1 MFQKYKD
8 SLNKALNSINQENLD
23 VLYKEIKK
31 RLNGSSSIH
40 IIGNGGSAANASH
53 IVGDY
58 KKTFT
63 FMNFKIKIN
72 NHSDNICYLT
82 AASNDL
88 DYNEIYS
95 NLVGTLIDKNDLIIY
110 LTGSGNSLNLIKC
123 ANKATNLS
131 IKQIS
136 ISGYNGGKIKDIVD
150 TPIHVNFP
158 DMEISED
165 CQLIIFHYIKQRLV
179 DEIEEKDPY
188 NGNDLPKYQKRV
200 IEDLIA
206 WLLFLDVLIEFHY

>member
-1 MFQKYKD
+1 MFKKYKS
-8 SLNKALNSINQENLD
+8 SLNKALNTIKED
-23 VLYKEIKK
+23 KVEILYQEIKQ
-31 RLNGSSSIH
+31 RLDGSSSIH
-40 IIGNGGSAANASH
+40 ILGNGGSAANASH

-58 KKTFT
+58 TKTFA
-63 FMNFKIKIN
+63 FMNLKIKIN

-95 NLVGTLIDKNDLIIY
+95 NLVGNLIDKNDLIIY
-110 LTGSGNSLNLIKC
+110 LSGSGNSMNLIKC
-123 ANKATNLS
+123 ANKAKNLN
-131 IKQIS
+131 IKQVA
-136 ISGYNGGKIKDIVD
+136 ISGFNGGKIKDIVD
-150 TPIHVNFP
+150 TAIHINYH

-179 DEIEEKDPY
+179 DEFEDHDPY
-188 NGNDLPKYQKRV
+188 NDNKLPKYQKRV

-206 WLLFLDVLIEFHY
+206 

>member
-8 SLNKALNSINQENLD
+8 SLIKALDSINQEKLD
-23 VLYKEIKK
+23 ILYKEIRK
-31 RLNGSSSIH
+31 RLDGSSSIH
-40 IIGNGGSAANASH
+40 LIGNGGSAANASH

-58 KKTFT
+58 KKTFA
-63 FMNFKIKIN
+63 FMNLKIRIN
-72 NHSDNICYLT
+72 NHADNICYLT

-110 LTGSGNSLNLIKC
+110 LSGSGNSLNLIKC
-123 ANKATNLS
+123 ANKACNLN

-136 ISGYNGGKIKDIVD
+136 ISGFNGGKIKEIVD
-150 TPIHVNFP
+150 TPIHIKYP

-165 CQLIIFHYIKQRLV
+165 CQIIIFHYIKQRLV
-179 DEIEEKDPY
+179 DEIEDKDPY
-188 NGNDLPKYQKRV
+188 SEHKLPKYQKRV

-206 WLLFLDVLIEFHY
+206 

>member
-8 SLNKALNSINQENLD
+8 SLNKALDTLNQKNLD
-23 VLYKEIKK
+23 ILYEEIKK
-31 RLNGSSSIH
+31 RLDGSSEIH
-40 IIGNGGSAANASH
+40 ILGNGGSAANASH

-58 KKTFT
+58 TKTFSI
-63 FMNFKIKIN
+63 KKSKLKIN

-95 NLVGTLIDKNDLIIY
+95 SLVGTLINPNDLIIY

-123 ANKATNLS
+123 AKKAADLN

-150 TPIHVNFP
+150 TAIHINYP

-165 CQLIIFHYIKQRLV
+165 CQLIIFHYIKQLLF
-179 DEIEEKDPY
+179 DELEESDPFSE
-188 NGNDLPKYQKRV
+188 NILPKYKKRV

-206 WLLFLDVLIEFHY
+206 

>member
-8 SLNKALNSINQENLD
+8 SLNKALDSIKQDTLD
-23 VLYKEIKK
+23 IVYDEIKK
-31 RLNGSSSIH
+31 RIDGSSSIH

-58 KKTFT
+58 TKTFT
-63 FMNFKIKIN
+63 FMNLKIRIYT
-72 NHSDNICYLT
+72 HSDNISYLT

-95 NLVGTLIDKNDLIIY
+95 NLVGTIIDKDDLIIY
-110 LTGSGNSLNLIKC
+110 LSGSGNSLNLIKC
-123 ANKATNLS
+123 ANKAKNLN
-131 IKQIS
+131 IKQVS
-136 ISGYNGGKIKDIVD
+136 ISGFNGGKIKDIVD
-150 TPIHVNFP
+150 TAIHIKYP

-165 CQLIIFHYIKQRLV
+165 CQIIIFHYIKQRLV
-179 DEIEEKDPY
+179 DEYEDNDPY
-188 NGNDLPKYQKRV
+188 SDNKSTKYQKRV

-206 WLLFLDVLIEFHY
+206 

>member
-1 MFQKYKD
+1 MFQKYTD
-8 SLNKALNSINQENLD
+8 SLNKALDSIKQDRLD
-23 VLYKEIKK
+23 ILYNEIKK
-31 RLNGSSSIH
+31 RLDGSSSIH

-63 FMNFKIKIN
+63 FMNLKIRIYT
-72 NHSDNICYLT
+72 HSDNISYLT

-95 NLVGTLIDKNDLIIY
+95 NLVGTIIDKDDLIIY
-110 LTGSGNSLNLIKC
+110 LSGSGNSLNLIKC
-123 ANKATNLS
+123 ANKAKNLN
-131 IKQIS
+131 IKQVS
-136 ISGYNGGKIKDIVD
+136 ISGFNGGKIKDIVD
-150 TPIHVNFP
+150 TAIHINYP

-165 CQLIIFHYIKQRLV
+165 CQMIIFHYIKQRLV
-179 DEIEEKDPY
+179 DENEDNDPY
-188 NGNDLPKYQKRV
+188 SNNKSTKYQKRV

-206 WLLFLDVLIEFHY
+206 

>member
-1 MFQKYKD
+1 MFKKYKS
-8 SLNKALNSINQENLD
+8 SLNKALNTIKED
-23 VLYKEIKK
+23 KVEILYQEIKQ
-31 RLNGSSSIH
+31 RLDGSSSIH
-40 IIGNGGSAANASH
+40 ILGNGGSAANASH

-58 KKTFT
+58 TKTFA
-63 FMNFKIKIN
+63 FMKLKIKIS

-110 LTGSGNSLNLIKC
+110 LSGSGNSINLIKC
-123 ANKATNLS
+123 ANKAKNLN
-131 IKQIS
+131 IKQVA

-150 TPIHVNFP
+150 TAIHINYP

-179 DEIEEKDPY
+179 DEYEDNDPY
-188 NGNDLPKYQKRV
+188 NDHKLPKYQKRV

-206 WLLFLDVLIEFHY
+206 W

>member
-1 MFQKYKD
+1 MLSDYKHNLIKALD
-8 SLNKALNSINQENLD
+8 SLNQKDIDILFE
-23 VLYKEIKK
+23 EIKK
-31 RLNGSSSIH
+31 RLDGSSAIH
-40 IIGNGGSAANASH
+40 ILGNGGSAANASH
-53 IVGDY
+53 IVGDFT
-58 KKTFT
+58 KTFSL
-63 FMNFKIKIN
+63 MNSKIRIN

-95 NLVGTLIDKNDLIIY
+95 TLVGTLIDKNDLIIY

-123 ANKATNLS
+123 ANKASKLN

-136 ISGYNGGKIKDIVD
+136 ISGYNGGNIKDIVD
-150 TPIHVNFP
+150 NAIHINFP

-179 DEIEEKDPY
+179 KLMQKDDK
-188 NGNDLPKYQKRV
+188 NKVDNLPKYQKR
-200 IEDLIA
+200 IFEDLI
-206 WLLFLDVLIEFHY
+206 

>member
-8 SLNKALNSINQENLD
+8 SLNKALDSIKQDTLD
-23 VLYKEIKK
+23 ILYDEIKK
-31 RLNGSSSIH
+31 RLDGSSSIH

-58 KKTFT
+58 TKTFT
-63 FMNFKIKIN
+63 FMNLKIRIYT
-72 NHSDNICYLT
+72 HSDNISYLT

-95 NLVGTLIDKNDLIIY
+95 NLVGTIIDKDDLIIY
-110 LTGSGNSLNLIKC
+110 LSGSGNSLNLIKC
-123 ANKATNLS
+123 ANKAKNLN
-131 IKQIS
+131 IKQVS
-136 ISGYNGGKIKDIVD
+136 ISGFNGGKIKDIVD
-150 TPIHVNFP
+150 TAIHINYP

-165 CQLIIFHYIKQRLV
+165 CQIMIFHYIKQRLV
-179 DEIEEKDPY
+179 DEYEDNDPY
-188 NGNDLPKYQKRV
+188 SDNKSTKYQKRV

-206 WLLFLDVLIEFHY
+206 

>member
-1 MFQKYKD
+1 MFKKYKD
-8 SLNKALNSINQENLD
+8 SLNKALDSINQYNLD
-23 VLYKEIKK
+23 ILYKEIKK

-40 IIGNGGSAANASH
+40 LIGNGGSAANASH

-58 KKTFT
+58 KKTFA
-63 FMNFKIKIN
+63 FMNFKININ
-72 NHSDNICYLT
+72 NHADNFCYLT

-88 DYNEIYS
+88 DFNEIYS

-110 LTGSGNSLNLIKC
+110 LSGSGNSLNLIKC
-123 ANKATNLS
+123 ANKASSLS
-131 IKQIS
+131 IKQSS
-136 ISGYNGGKIKDIVD
+136 ITGFNGGKLKDIVD
-150 TPIHVNFP
+150 IPIHINFP

-179 DEIEEKDPY
+179 DDIEEKDPY
-188 NGNDLPKYQKRV
+188 KENKLPKYQKRV

-206 WLLFLDVLIEFHY
+206 